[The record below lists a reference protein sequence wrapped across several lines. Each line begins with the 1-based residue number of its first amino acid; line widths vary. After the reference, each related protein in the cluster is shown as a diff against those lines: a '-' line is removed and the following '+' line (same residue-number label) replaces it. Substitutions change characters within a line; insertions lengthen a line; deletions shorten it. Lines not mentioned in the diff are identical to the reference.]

1 MVLRRSGEGR
11 VRDKE
16 KQRNGAGPRKD
27 EYGRGGEKQMGRQL
41 LIKGYYPTPNLVT
54 RAECLKKTRFVG
66 NYGI

>member
-27 EYGRGGEKQMGRQL
+27 EYGRGGEKQMGRQM

-54 RAECLKKTRFVG
+54 RA
-66 NYGI
+66 